1 MSELLDIHNYIIAK
15 LKIANK
21 KKNYT
26 FMYCILTSPTTRF
39 IYLSILL
46 AIVCSNAVRLSL
58 KACECLR
65 DRHSKSNAFIALF
78 FLLLKYVRL
87 FFIFCNSSSFI
98 KINANSTQKR
108 QNNKLLRKHFVC
120 SIYV

>member
-1 MSELLDIHNYIIAK
+1 
-15 LKIANK
+15 
-21 KKNYT
+21 
-26 FMYCILTSPTTRF
+26 MYCILTSPTTRF

-78 FLLLKYVRL
+78 FFYLNMSDYFSFFAIQAPLLKL
-87 FFIFCNSSSFI
+87 MQI
-98 KINANSTQKR
+98 
-108 QNNKLLRKHFVC
+108 LRKKDRT
-120 SIYV
+120 INY